1 MWNNTLCDVHRRA
14 STISCRWRREKK
26 KSEKEKRK
34 SPFFLLLRGI
44 LRGESRRIFGPIS
57 YGSGEKHVWKN
68 AHKYIIRLYQKWYV
82 WGIGEKQ
89 GKMILQKYEKI
100 STPRIWLHI
109 SAPKNGS
116 WPDICLVWPFS
127 RPFRHTKKNPL
138 LMDWSINGSLLIIH
152 LYISFPKIYNF

>member
-1 MWNNTLCDVHRRA
+1 MWCTQKSINDFLPMKKR
-14 STISCRWRREKK
+14 KK
-26 KSEKEKRK
+26 KIWKGEEEVA
-34 SPFFLLLRGI
+34 FFSSFEGDI

-152 LYISFPKIYNF
+152 LYISFPEISNF